1 MSNKEVF
8 NNNSPDNLKTQ
19 IYGSNI
25 SVPVG
30 TDEQGAI
37 SAEINSVGP
46 SVNSL
51 LNKLQTTVNSSI
63 IQLYPQYGISVLR
76 DTITVVGAATV
87 TTPAS
92 GNGYQLSTTAVA
104 LNAATLDSAINGQYN
119 MGTAAEAAIEVLL
132 PVNSTGNQVVRWGL
146 FTDQDGFCFG
156 QDSTGVF
163 ISTRI
168 SSIETK
174 VYQSSWNGDKL
185 NGTGASGLTLNL
197 AKGNQFQFTY
207 IFAFGVVE
215 FRVVMQNASN
225 IEQVVTVHRYRLNN
239 SPNMNDAN
247 LPIRAQVQN
256 GATATALSLFVYS
269 RSYAILGIPD
279 FSRRITS
286 ERRLSVSVST
296 TFLPLVSFRK
306 KTVFPSGTTRA
317 NSVTV
322 YIEGVD
328 ILTDTDC
335 IYQIRLAST
344 LTGASFTTPV
354 DTPSSETCLEADVS
368 ATAINTTTGTLIYE
382 GLAPAAKNA
391 TFLTSKDISLVVPDN
406 QIITLA
412 VRSIT
417 GTAVVTSVL
426 RMRELW

>member
-1 MSNKEVF
+1 MTNKEVF
-8 NNNSPDNLKTQ
+8 NTNSPSNLKTQ

-30 TDEQGAI
+30 TDDQGAI
-37 SAEINSVGP
+37 SAGINNVGP
-46 SVNSL
+46 NVNSL

-76 DTITVVGAATV
+76 DTITVVGSATV

-119 MGTAAEAAIEVLL
+119 MGTAAEAALEVLL
-132 PVNSTGNQVVRWGL
+132 PVSPILNQVARWGL
-146 FTDQDGFCFG
+146 FTENDGFCFG
-156 QDSTGVF
+156 QDSTGIF

-168 SSIETK
+168 ASVETK

-185 NGTGASGLTLNL
+185 NGTGASGLVLNL

-225 IEQVVTVHRYRLNN
+225 IEQVVTAHRYRLNN

-247 LPIRAQVQN
+247 LPIRAQIQN
-256 GATATALSLFVYS
+256 GDTATALSLFVYS

-286 ERRLSVSVST
+286 ERRLSVSALT

-306 KTVFPSGTTRA
+306 KAVFPSGTTRP

-328 ILTDTDC
+328 ILTDSDC

-344 LTGASFTTPV
+344 LTGASFVTPL

-368 ATAINTTTGTLIYE
+368 ATAINTATGTLIYE
-382 GLAPAAKNA
+382 GLGPAAKNA
-391 TFLTSKDISLVVPDN
+391 TFLTSKEISLVVPDN